1 MDLGNIHLYTGGFVP
16 GYRTDAVMREER
28 KVCGNR
34 PMILSETGWHN
45 ANNST
50 ATHYHTPEDV
60 AGVYAPRLLLEYFIR
75 RVPKIAIF
83 ELLDEWPDPGL
94 TNHEAHFGMLRHD
107 FSPKPAFVALANL
120 AAIARRASGPGTAV
134 GPGLEMTVLRGPADL
149 RFALVAVPGAAYLL
163 YVWRSLA
170 SIWDPIKR
178 RRVDPGVVTAEFQ
191 WAKPWAI
198 RRYVPAKSAS
208 VASSSTSRRTA
219 VALGADLQVLE
230 FRPA

>member
-120 AAIARRASGPGTAV
+120 AAIARRASGPGTPFDSSREAV
-134 GPGLEMTVLRGPADL
+134 ASKVPRSAAESISGSWRRKASSPGWKIASTSAMG
-149 RFALVAVPGAAYLL
+149 
-163 YVWRSLA
+163 SL
-170 SIWDPIKR
+170 SR
-178 RRVDPGVVTAEFQ
+178 RR
-191 WAKPWAI
+191 
-198 RRYVPAKSAS
+198 RRNQRAAR
-208 VASSSTSRRTA
+208 STSRPASTSISACTA
-219 VALGADLQVLE
+219 EGTRLSRASIAAHSASK
-230 FRPA
+230 P